1 MKKLFALLLALCML
15 CGVVSAGAED
25 ATQEVE
31 LYGSRFRIP
40 AELEITESMSG
51 FGSTP
56 GYLNAWCGTYE
67 LVLYA
72 RDYAIM
78 GFDLEEDPA
87 FEQILNVVYWYTD
100 MGLDANQAATVA
112 IAHELQ
118 DIEMPDGKQIACL
131 EIGENI
137 SIGHTDNNYGF
148 LIMLTSYTGQN
159 TAELVEIGKQIA
171 LSFRRDGAEEFTA
184 EVAEPDEPM
193 TEATEVKEEKQA
205 AEAPTQYVVITGESA
220 NIRKGATTDA
230 PVITSGRRGD
240 TFPYLGESGNWYKI
254 DANGET
260 GYVSMGLS
268 DIK

>member
-15 CGVVSAGAED
+15 CGVVGAGAED

-40 AELEITESMSG
+40 AELEITESMIGVMS
-51 FGSTP
+51 S
-56 GYLNAWCGTYE
+56 YLKAWCGTYE

-100 MGLDANQAATVA
+100 MGLDANQATTVA

-171 LSFRRDGAEEFTA
+171 LSFRRDGAEEAVA
-184 EVAEPDEPM
+184 EEVEPDESM
-193 TEATEVKEEKQA
+193 TEVTEADESEQA

-254 DANGET
+254 DVDGQT